1 MKRALFKQKGARFSL
16 FDCRSEPE
24 KSVGHFDAR
33 HLTKSFYLTAL
44 LDSLFLS
51 FAIPVTTE
59 PDQESRRRV
68 VHVAASVIA
77 MLAFVW
83 AVWASGHVALSRLLV
98 KYGTTVADAAVLD
111 AAIALTPTDA
121 ETHYARAE
129 VSNFVGQ
136 PAEALKEI
144 ELAVSLRPRDYI
156 LWLEL
161 GMTRDQLGD
170 TAGALSAFNESVRLA
185 PYYSQPRWQRGNLL
199 FRVGRYEEA
208 FVDLRNAATSNPDLV
223 PTFVD
228 LAWGASRHD
237 AAVTEQLFQ
246 PRTDS
251 AHLALA
257 RFLAT
262 HGRPAD
268 AVTQFKLAHDTSDQM
283 RGELIGQ
290 LVGSGGFKQAYEL
303 WSSGPGSAAGSKTI
317 YDGGFEAA
325 LRVDEVGF
333 GWRTSH
339 EPGVSLSVDANQSQ
353 SGARSLRVD
362 FSGNSNPGAQIVS
375 QLILTEPAT
384 RYKLSFAARTQ
395 KIVTGG
401 LPIIV
406 VSEATGDRRQL
417 GRSVSLPQETSGWQ
431 QFAFE
436 FDTGPACE
444 AILISLQRE
453 NCTSSPCPIFGSLN
467 LDSFSLDRVK

>member
-1 MKRALFKQKGARFSL
+1 
-16 FDCRSEPE
+16 
-24 KSVGHFDAR
+24 
-33 HLTKSFYLTAL
+33 
-44 LDSLFLS
+44 
-51 FAIPVTTE
+51 VTIE

-68 VHVAASVIA
+68 VHVLASVVA
-77 MLAFVW
+77 MLALVW
-83 AVWASGHVALSRLLV
+83 AVWASGRVALSRLLV
-98 KYGTTVADAAVLD
+98 KYGTTVADVAVLD
-111 AAIALTPTDA
+111 AAIGLTPTDA

-144 ELAVSLRPRDYI
+144 ELAVSLRPRDYV

-185 PYYSQPRWQRGNLL
+185 PYYSQPHWQRGNLL
-199 FRVGRYEEA
+199 FRVGRYDEA
-208 FVDLRNAATSNPDLV
+208 FVDLRNAAASNPDLV
-223 PTFVD
+223 PNFVD
-228 LAWGASRHD
+228 LAWGASRRD

-257 RFLAT
+257 RFFAT
-262 HGRPAD
+262 HGRPAE

-283 RGELIGQ
+283 QSELIRQ
-290 LVGSGGFKQAYEL
+290 LVGAGGFKQAYEL
-303 WSSGPGSAAGSKTI
+303 WSSGPGSGAGSKATI

-339 EPGVSLSVDANQSQ
+339 EPGVSLSVDANQPQ
-353 SGARSLRVD
+353 NGARSLRVD
-362 FSGNSNPGAQIVS
+362 FSGNSNPGTQIVS
-375 QLILTEPAT
+375 QLILAEPAA
-384 RYKLSFAARTQ
+384 RYKLNFAVRTQ

-401 LPIIV
+401 PPIIV

-431 QFAFE
+431 PFAFE
-436 FDTGPACE
+436 FATGPACE
-444 AILISLQRE
+444 AIVISLQRE
-453 NCTSSPCPIFGSLN
+453 NCTTSPCPIFGSLN
-467 LDSFSLDRVK
+467 LDSFSLERMK

>member
-1 MKRALFKQKGARFSL
+1 
-16 FDCRSEPE
+16 
-24 KSVGHFDAR
+24 
-33 HLTKSFYLTAL
+33 
-44 LDSLFLS
+44 
-51 FAIPVTTE
+51 
-59 PDQESRRRV
+59 
-68 VHVAASVIA
+68 VHVLASVIA

-83 AVWASGHVALSRLLV
+83 AVWASGRIALSRLLV
-98 KYGTTVADAAVLD
+98 KYGTTVADVAVIE
-111 AAIALTPTDA
+111 AAIGLTPTDA

-129 VSNFVGQ
+129 VSNFVGR
-136 PAEALKEI
+136 PTEALKEI
-144 ELAVSLRPRDYI
+144 ERAVSLRPRDYV

-199 FRVGRYEEA
+199 FRVGRYDEA

-223 PTFVD
+223 PNFVD
-228 LAWGASRHD
+228 LAWGASRHE

-257 RFLAT
+257 RFFAT
-262 HGRPAD
+262 HGRPVD

-283 RGELIGQ
+283 RSELIRQ
-290 LVGSGGFKQAYEL
+290 LVGAGGFKQAYEL
-303 WSSGPGSAAGSKTI
+303 WSSGPGGGAGSRTII

-333 GWRTSH
+333 GWRISH
-339 EPGVSLSVDANQSQ
+339 EPGVSLSVDASQPQ

-362 FSGNSNPGAQIVS
+362 FDGNSNPGAPIVS
-375 QLILTEPAT
+375 QLILAEPAT

-401 LPIIV
+401 PPIIV
-406 VSEATGDRRQL
+406 VSEANGDRRQL
-417 GRSVSLPQETSGWQ
+417 GHSVSLPQETGGWQ
-431 QFAFE
+431 SFTFE

-444 AILISLQRE
+444 AIVISLQRE
-453 NCTSSPCPIFGSLN
+453 NCTTSPCPIFGSLN
-467 LDSFSLDRVK
+467 LDSFSLERVK